1 MAVFKHLTTAQARKQ
16 ALAECQLFEFLL
28 WVLLSYQTELSSR
41 REGCIIC
48 LQLCLGRFPDL
59 HARCERISNSNGEGK
74 TFSGSASI
82 VSGGGAV
89 AGLVGRFAGAAASA
103 GPIATFALPA
113 TGAGAAGVDSEQG
126 LQSSQHSQPP
136 MRR

>member
-1 MAVFKHLTTAQARKQ
+1 
-16 ALAECQLFEFLL
+16 
-28 WVLLSYQTELSSR
+28 
-41 REGCIIC
+41 
-48 LQLCLGRFPDL
+48 
-59 HARCERISNSNGEGK
+59 
-74 TFSGSASI
+74 

-126 LQSSQHSQPP
+126 LQCFLRYCRHGVFKHLTTAQARKQALAECQLFEFLSA
-136 MRR
+136 